1 MGDRGIAGET
11 CSWYGGIAPWH
22 AHSPFSREMLG
33 TRELFIQFSREIQM
47 MKNLSAVPW
56 KKISAQ
62 KEELIVQKQN
72 KPPQKLDWKNTT
84 TPFINHFT
92 EGTHF
97 IYYPFFS
104 SILNITRSHDLAD
117 RPSLK
122 ARCLCIS
129 IWTRSPRVVPWGS
142 SYMGA

>member
-1 MGDRGIAGET
+1 MD
-11 CSWYGGIAPWH
+11 
-22 AHSPFSREMLG
+22 
-33 TRELFIQFSREIQM
+33 
-47 MKNLSAVPW
+47 KNMQKL
-56 KKISAQ
+56 SAQ
-62 KEELIVQKQN
+62 KEELIVQKT
-72 KPPQKLDWKNTT
+72 KSTPQKLGLEKYYPLYD
-84 TPFINHFT
+84 HFT

-97 IYYPFFS
+97 IYYPFFQ

-142 SYMGA
+142 SCMGA